1 MEHGESEKVDLFEL
15 IRDCQI
21 SDADF
26 LQNYLT
32 EIWVDLTLR
41 SKGKVKGIEKHIFA
55 KYYEIPGILLERFFT
70 VLDKDKDGIL
80 QKDEFITGMIKLFS
94 QGSSFESLARFI
106 FSFYDFDKDGKIN
119 KEDVRLVLSYVPI
132 YSDNSNSLSNEKH
145 ENYQHIAE
153 SQSDLQNIINVAF
166 KDKEEMDIDTFCDVI
181 KNVNS
186 DIFIHILMF
195 LLSKRPFSKE
205 TILIYMASKN
215 ITPEAIKF
223 KTPQLN
229 PEQISPPSTNNKYIS
244 PGLKKKIT
252 QQRKS
257 NKGNNILG
265 NYAKN
270 KNKAEKHDPEN
281 SKRPKRRRVTRIDA
295 YANPTPSVNDSIVYS
310 TVDAPKDIDLED
322 EVDEEK
328 PVILYEGYIYK
339 ISGDKLKEVYFR
351 LVGKDLYYYKN
362 KEDQKHKGIHNLSGV
377 FVKEGDDVIIN
388 DKKFYTIAIVFH
400 QKEKL
405 YYFDNADTRK
415 AWVEKLKLAVE
426 QKSLRDNYDI
436 FRTIGKGKFGL
447 VKYGVNK
454 ETKKPCAIK
463 VLTKKHMDKSD
474 LELSMTEINILK
486 ICQHPYTIKLYDTFE
501 TGDHIYIIMEYC
513 KGGDL
518 FSFIEDNDYNLPE
531 SVACQIIH
539 QLVMAVQ
546 FIHSI
551 GIIHRDLKPENI
563 LMTDN
568 NPPEIRLLDFGLS
581 KMIGP
586 TEKCTDPYGTLSFV
600 APEVLLGKPYTKEV
614 DLWSI
619 GIITFLLLCGYLPF
633 DDRKSEKEIA
643 RQTIKEP
650 TPFEDNIWKK
660 LSPEAKQFV
669 DGLLQKDPNK
679 RLKIDQAADHPW
691 IKKFSKVPIC
701 KLNQKIKEV
710 NS

>member
-1 MEHGESEKVDLFEL
+1 MEPDHSDKIDLVEL

-70 VLDKDKDGIL
+70 VLDRDKDGIL
-80 QKDEFITGMIKLFS
+80 QKEEFISGMLKLFS
-94 QGSSFESLARFI
+94 QGSTFDLLAKFI
-106 FSFYDFDKDGKIN
+106 FAFYDFDKDGKIN
-119 KEDVRLVLSYVPI
+119 KDDVRLVLSYVPI
-132 YSDNSNSLSNEKH
+132 YSDVSSSKSEKKQ

-153 SQSDLQNIINVAF
+153 SQGDLQSIIDVAF
-166 KDKEEMDIDTFCDVI
+166 RDKEEMDFETFSNVI
-181 KNVNS
+181 KNINS

-215 ITPEAIKF
+215 ITPEQIRF

-229 PEQISPPSTNNKYIS
+229 PEPISPPSMNIKYAS
-244 PGLKKKIT
+244 PNLKKKIIS
-252 QQRKS
+252 QQRRSSKVT
-257 NKGNNILG
+257 NILG
-265 NYAKN
+265 TYAQN
-270 KNKAEKHDPEN
+270 KKKEDKVDPEAF
-281 SKRPKRRRVTRIDA
+281 KRPQRRRVTRIDSF
-295 YANPTPSVNDSIVYS
+295 ANTGPLVNDSIVYS
-310 TVDAPKDIDLED
+310 TVDKPKEIDLNED
-322 EVDEEK
+322 VDEDK

-362 KEDQKHKGIHNLSGV
+362 KEDTKHKGIHNLSGV
-377 FVKEGDDVIIN
+377 FVKEGEDMIIN
-388 DKKFYTIAIVFH
+388 GKKFYTIAIVFQ

-405 YYFDNADTRK
+405 YYFDNEDTRR

-586 TEKCTDPYGTLSFV
+586 TEKCTEPYGTLSFV

-650 TPFEDNIWKK
+650 TPFEEKIWKK

-669 DGLLQKDPNK
+669 DGLLQKDPSK
-679 RLKIDQAADHPW
+679 RLNMEQTAEHAW

-701 KLNQKIKEV
+701 QLNKNINTE
-710 NS
+710 